1 MSKKGLLKCVA
12 LSCRNPVENRKEVE
26 SRKKVESRKEVENRK
41 EESRKGER
49 LCRHER
55 REMQRNTERDRGEK
69 GRIMQEGTI
78 SGSREEA
85 QERTS
90 GLVGEDRQ

>member
-1 MSKKGLLKCVA
+1 
-12 LSCRNPVENRKEVE
+12 
-26 SRKKVESRKEVENRK
+26 
-41 EESRKGER
+41 
-49 LCRHER
+49 
-55 REMQRNTERDRGEK
+55 MQRNTERDRGEK